1 MAVLDTLSNLS
12 ATKVIL
18 DNKYFLPNL
27 GCDISDGDD
36 EDDMLDIFFDKMA
49 KDGNLSP
56 RK

>member
-18 DNKYFLPNL
+18 DNKDLLPNL

-36 EDDMLDIFFDKMA
+36 EDDMLDICFDKVE
-49 KDGNLSP
+49 KDGNISP
-56 RK
+56 TQ

>member
-27 GCDISDGDD
+27 GCDISDGND
-36 EDDMLDIFFDKMA
+36 EDDML
-49 KDGNLSP
+49 GW
-56 RK
+56 